1 MMLRIYGAIFIVLG
15 CGGISLMAVNCI
27 KNEVSMIKQF
37 ISALEYMICDLEFRH
52 TPLSELFRKASDI
65 CNGTLKKL
73 FAEVAMR
80 MELQQYP
87 NAAECMKVAIAN
99 YTELPKQ
106 IRRELEHLSQSLGIF
121 DLQGQI
127 DSLEA
132 VKGESLWLLKQ
143 YSQNLDVRLRS
154 YRALGICLGA
164 AIAILLI

>member
-1 MMLRIYGAIFIVLG
+1 MILRIYGAVFIVLG
-15 CGGISLMAVNCI
+15 CGGISLIAANYI
-27 KNEVSMIKQF
+27 KHEISMIKQF
-37 ISALEYMICDLEFRH
+37 ISALEYMVCDLQFRH

-73 FAEVAMR
+73 FAEVAAY

-87 NAAECMKVAIAN
+87 DATECMKVTISH
-99 YTELPKQ
+99 YTGLPK
-106 IRRELEHLSQSLGIF
+106 RMRCELEHLSQSLGIF